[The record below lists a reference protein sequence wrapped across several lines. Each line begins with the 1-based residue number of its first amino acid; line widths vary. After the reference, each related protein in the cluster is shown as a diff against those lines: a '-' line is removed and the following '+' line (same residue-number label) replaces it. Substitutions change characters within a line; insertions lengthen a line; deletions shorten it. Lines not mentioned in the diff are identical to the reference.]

1 MNFVSLELQYAN
13 AIYGGY
19 GAVSSSISNMCNLFL
34 IHQQTS
40 TR

>member
-13 AIYGGY
+13 AINGDY
-19 GAVSSSISNMCNLFL
+19 GAVTNYISNMCNLHL
-34 IHQQTS
+34 IHQQCS